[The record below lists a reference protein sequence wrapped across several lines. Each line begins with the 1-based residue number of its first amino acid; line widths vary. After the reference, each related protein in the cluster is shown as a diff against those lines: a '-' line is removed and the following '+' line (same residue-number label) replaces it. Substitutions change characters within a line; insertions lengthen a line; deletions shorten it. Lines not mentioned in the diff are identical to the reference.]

1 MIAARRAIKPA
12 PPPRQAGPIINGS
25 PLIRPWLTHYWQK
38 LQLPAGE
45 LNRLAITQDRQEYTR
60 WTGKRLNIMV
70 LGCYCYLPAPSTP
83 HSRKHTSMQEHPGG
97 DTPLHAHPHLISINP
112 HNQPNPT
119 HPT

>member
-25 PLIRPWLTHYWQK
+25 PLIRHWLTHYWQK

-70 LGCYCYLPAPSTP
+70 LGCYSYLPAPSTP
-83 HSRKHTSMQEHPGG
+83 HSRNHPSIQEHPAAAP
-97 DTPLHAHPHLISINP
+97 PLQLPPPLPFIN
-112 HNQPNPT
+112 
-119 HPT
+119 